1 MRLDAPSCG
10 PAWLRG
16 FIAPLT
22 ALLVASAGTL
32 AAEVKFKKIPLD
44 DRFRS
49 EGCAVGDFNGDG
61 RLDVSAGTV
70 YYAAGDWHVV
80 AMVEKPET
88 YDPKSYS
95 HSFVNFADDI
105 NGDGRT
111 DLVVQDHPG
120 MATSWLE
127 QPAGEGQIWTR
138 HEIMP
143 VANNESPGLYDINGD
158 GQLEWLMA
166 FDPGRHVGYA
176 KRKADRDAPWD
187 LIAISAE
194 GTREPRSIHTASA
207 PATSMWTAGSTS
219 W

>member
-22 ALLVASAGTL
+22 ALLVASAGAL

-143 VANNESPGLYDINGD
+143 VANNESPGLYDIDGD

-194 GTREPRSIHTASA
+194 GAREPRSIHTASA